1 MPGGRYFSII
11 PTPFVAESRNT
22 LLRRERDREFHLAR
36 ELSSQVLKGDHRAVA
51 KAISIVEA
59 GGDPSRKLIR
69 ELYPHTGR
77 AFTIGVTGPTGTG
90 KSTLVDKIIEEF
102 RKRER
107 SVGVLAS
114 DPSSAFTGGALLGD
128 RVRMMDHSL
137 EKKVYIRSMAS
148 RGDLGGL
155 ARAARNTIRVLDA
168 ARMDIIIVETVGAGQ
183 TEVQVA
189 TAVDATVVVVM
200 PQLGDEVQAFKAGF
214 AEIGDLFVINKA
226 DLVNP
231 AKTIYNIASGLQE
244 RDGWRPPVQKTV
256 AIKGTGV
263 PSLVDSIEKFQ
274 KFLDD
279 HGIREERRNKRLES
293 ELIEAAFSDFYTE
306 TVTRLKQEKSWQHLL
321 GQVAKKE
328 LDPETAASKLV
339 KAIARLDV

>member
-1 MPGGRYFSII
+1 M
-11 PTPFVAESRNT
+11 A
-22 LLRRERDREFHLAR
+22 RD
-36 ELSSQVLKGDHRAVA
+36 LSSQVLKGDHRAVA

-59 GGDPSRKLIR
+59 GGEPSRKLIR

-107 SVGVLAS
+107 SVGVLAI

-168 ARMDIIIVETVGAGQ
+168 AGMDIIIVETVGAGQ
-183 TEVQVA
+183 TEVQIA
-189 TAVDATVVVVM
+189 TTVDATVVVLM
-200 PQLGDEVQAFKAGF
+200 PQLGDEIQAFKAGF

-231 AKTIYNIASGLQE
+231 AKTIYNIASGLQA
-244 RDGWRPPVQKTV
+244 RDGWRPPVLKTV
-256 AIKGTGV
+256 AVKGTGV
-263 PSLVDSIEKFQ
+263 PSVVDAVEKFE
-274 KFLDD
+274 KHLEAK
-279 HGIREERRNKRLES
+279 GLREKRLRKRIES
-293 ELIEAAFSDFYTE
+293 ELVDAAFSDFYHQSIN
-306 TVTRLKQEKSWQHLL
+306 RLRDQKELDVL
-321 GQVAKKE
+321 VGRVVNRE

-339 KAIARLDV
+339 GVIAKIGEKA

>member
-1 MPGGRYFSII
+1 
-11 PTPFVAESRNT
+11 
-22 LLRRERDREFHLAR
+22 LAR
-36 ELSSQVLKGDHRAVA
+36 ELSSQVLKGEHRAVA

-59 GGDPSRKLIR
+59 GGEPSRKLIQ
-69 ELYPHTGR
+69 ELYPHTGK

-90 KSTLVDKIIEEF
+90 KSTLVDKIVGEY

-107 SVGVLAS
+107 SVGVLAI

-168 ARMDIIIVETVGAGQ
+168 AGMDVVIVETVGAGQ
-183 TEVQVA
+183 TEVQIA
-189 TAVDATVVVVM
+189 STVDATIVVLM

-214 AEIGDLFVINKA
+214 AEIGDLFVINKS

-244 RDGWRPPVQKTV
+244 RDGWRPPVLKTV
-256 AIKGTGV
+256 AVKGTGV
-263 PSLVDSIEKFQ
+263 PAVVDAIEKFQ
-274 KFLDD
+274 KHLEI
-279 HGIREERRNKRLES
+279 GSVREKRLSKRIQS
-293 ELIEAAFSDFYTE
+293 ELLDAAFSDFYHQ
-306 TVTRLKQEKSWQHLL
+306 TVKRLGDQKELDALVGRVVKR
-321 GQVAKKE
+321 E
-328 LDPETAASKLV
+328 LDPETAASRLV
-339 KAIARLDV
+339 EIISKIGEKA

>member
-1 MPGGRYFSII
+1 
-11 PTPFVAESRNT
+11 
-22 LLRRERDREFHLAR
+22 LAR

-51 KAISIVEA
+51 KAISIVEV
-59 GGDPSRKLIR
+59 GGEPCRKLIQ

-90 KSTLVDKIIEEF
+90 KSTLVDKIIEEY

-107 SVGVLAS
+107 SVGVLAI

-168 ARMDIIIVETVGAGQ
+168 AGLDTVIVETVGAGQ
-183 TEVQVA
+183 TEVRIA
-189 TAVDATVVVVM
+189 TTVDATIVVLM
-200 PQLGDEVQAFKAGF
+200 PQLGDEIQAFKAGF
-214 AEIGDLFVINKA
+214 AEIGDLFIINKA

-244 RDGWRPPVQKTV
+244 RDGWRPPVLKTV
-256 AIKGTGV
+256 AVKGTGIPAV
-263 PSLVDSIEKFQ
+263 VDSLEKFQ
-274 KFLDD
+274 KHLEAK
-279 HGIREERRNKRLES
+279 GLREKRLRERIES
-293 ELIEAAFSDFYTE
+293 ELVDAAFSDFYNQ
-306 TVTRLKQEKSWQHLL
+306 TVKRLRDQRDLDALVGKVVKR
-321 GQVAKKE
+321 E
-328 LDPETAASKLV
+328 LDPESAASRLV
-339 KAIARLDV
+339 GIIAKIGEKA

>member
-1 MPGGRYFSII
+1 M
-11 PTPFVAESRNT
+11 
-22 LLRRERDREFHLAR
+22 
-36 ELSSQVLKGDHRAVA
+36 LKGDHRAVA

-59 GGDPSRKLIR
+59 GGEPSRKLIQ
-69 ELYPHTGR
+69 ELYPHTGK

-90 KSTLVDKIIEEF
+90 KSTLVDKIVGEY
-102 RKRER
+102 RERGR
-107 SVGVLAS
+107 SVGVLAI

-168 ARMDIIIVETVGAGQ
+168 AGMDVVIVETVGAGQ
-183 TEVQVA
+183 TEVQIA
-189 TAVDATVVVVM
+189 STVDATIVVLM

-214 AEIGDLFVINKA
+214 AEIGDLFVINKS

-244 RDGWRPPVQKTV
+244 KDGWRPPVLKTV
-256 AIKGTGV
+256 AVKGTGV
-263 PSLVDSIEKFQ
+263 PAVVDAIERFQRHLETGSLRERRLSERIQSELVD
-274 KFLDD
+274 
-279 HGIREERRNKRLES
+279 
-293 ELIEAAFSDFYTE
+293 AAFSDFYHQ
-306 TVTRLKQEKSWQHLL
+306 TVKRLGDQKELDAL
-321 GQVAKKE
+321 VARVVKRE
-328 LDPETAASKLV
+328 LDPETAASRLV
-339 KAIARLDV
+339 GIISKIGERA

>member
-1 MPGGRYFSII
+1 M
-11 PTPFVAESRNT
+11 
-22 LLRRERDREFHLAR
+22 AR

-77 AFTIGVTGPTGTG
+77 AFAIGVTGPTGTG
-90 KSTLVDKIIEEF
+90 KSTLIDKIIEEY

-107 SVGVLAS
+107 SVGVLAI

-168 ARMDIIIVETVGAGQ
+168 AGMGIIVVETVGAGQ
-183 TEVQVA
+183 TEVQIA
-189 TAVDATVVVVM
+189 TTVDATVVVLM
-200 PQLGDEVQAFKAGF
+200 PQLGDEIQAFKAGF

-244 RDGWRPPVQKTV
+244 RDGWRPPVLKTV
-256 AIKGTGV
+256 AIKGTGIPAV
-263 PSLVDSIEKFQ
+263 VDSLEKFR
-274 KFLDD
+274 KHLEA
-279 HGIREERRNKRLES
+279 GGLREKRLRKRIES
-293 ELIEAAFSDFYTE
+293 ELVDAAFSDFHDQ
-306 TVTRLKQEKSWQHLL
+306 TVDRLRDLKELDALVGRVVKL
-321 GQVAKKE
+321 E
-328 LDPETAASKLV
+328 LDPETAASRLV
-339 KAIARLDV
+339 GIIAKMGARA

>member
-1 MPGGRYFSII
+1 M
-11 PTPFVAESRNT
+11 
-22 LLRRERDREFHLAR
+22 AR
-36 ELSSQVLKGDHRAVA
+36 ELSSQVLKGEHRAVA

-59 GGDPSRKLIR
+59 GGEPSRKLIQ
-69 ELYPHTGR
+69 ELYPHTGK

-90 KSTLVDKIIEEF
+90 KSTLVDKIVGEY

-107 SVGVLAS
+107 SVGVLAI

-168 ARMDIIIVETVGAGQ
+168 AGMDVVIVETVGAGQ
-183 TEVQVA
+183 TEVQISS
-189 TAVDATVVVVM
+189 TVDATIVVLM

-214 AEIGDLFVINKA
+214 AEIGDLFVINKS

-244 RDGWRPPVQKTV
+244 RDGWRPPVLKTV
-256 AIKGTGV
+256 AVKGTGV
-263 PSLVDSIEKFQ
+263 PAVVDAIEKFQ
-274 KFLDD
+274 KHLEI
-279 HGIREERRNKRLES
+279 GSLREKRLSKRIQS
-293 ELIEAAFSDFYTE
+293 ELLDAAFSDFYHQ
-306 TVTRLKQEKSWQHLL
+306 TVKRLGDQKELDALVGRVVKR
-321 GQVAKKE
+321 E
-328 LDPETAASKLV
+328 LDPETAASRLV
-339 KAIARLDV
+339 EIISKIGEKT

>member
-1 MPGGRYFSII
+1 
-11 PTPFVAESRNT
+11 
-22 LLRRERDREFHLAR
+22 LAR
-36 ELSSQVLKGDHRAVA
+36 DLSSQILKGDHRAVA

-59 GGDPSRKLIR
+59 GGEQSRKLIQ

-77 AFTIGVTGPTGTG
+77 AYTIGVTGPTGTG
-90 KSTLVDKIIEEF
+90 KSTLVDKIIEEY

-107 SVGVLAS
+107 SVGVLAI

-168 ARMDIIIVETVGAGQ
+168 AGMDVILVETVGAGQ
-183 TEVQVA
+183 TEVQIA
-189 TAVDATVVVVM
+189 TSVDATIVVLM
-200 PQLGDEVQAFKAGF
+200 PQLGDEIQAFKAGF
-214 AEIGDLFVINKA
+214 AEIGYVFVINKA

-244 RDGWRPPVQKTV
+244 RDGWRPPVLKTIAV
-256 AIKGTGV
+256 KGTGI
-263 PSLVDSIEKFQ
+263 PSVVDAVEKFQ
-274 KFLDD
+274 KHLEAK
-279 HGIREERRNKRLES
+279 GLGEERLRKRIES
-293 ELIEAAFSDFYTE
+293 ELVDAAFSDFYHQS
-306 TVTRLKQEKSWQHLL
+306 VKRLRDQ
-321 GQVAKKE
+321 KE
-328 LDPETAASKLV
+328 LDALVERVVGRDLDPETAASKLV
-339 KAIARLDV
+339 GIIAKIGEKA

>member
-1 MPGGRYFSII
+1 M
-11 PTPFVAESRNT
+11 
-22 LLRRERDREFHLAR
+22 
-36 ELSSQVLKGDHRAVA
+36 LKGEHRAVA

-59 GGDPSRKLIR
+59 GGEPSRKLIQ
-69 ELYPHTGR
+69 ELYPHTGK

-90 KSTLVDKIIEEF
+90 KSTLVDKIVGEYRE
-102 RKRER
+102 RER
-107 SVGVLAS
+107 SVGVLAI

-168 ARMDIIIVETVGAGQ
+168 AGMDVIIVETVGAGQ
-183 TEVQVA
+183 TEVQIA
-189 TAVDATVVVVM
+189 STVDATIVVLM

-214 AEIGDLFVINKA
+214 AEIGDLFVINKS

-244 RDGWRPPVQKTV
+244 RDGWRPPVLKTV
-256 AIKGTGV
+256 AVKGTGV
-263 PSLVDSIEKFQ
+263 PAVVDAIEKFR
-274 KFLDD
+274 KHLET
-279 HGIREERRNKRLES
+279 GSLREKRLSKRIQS
-293 ELIEAAFSDFYTE
+293 ELVDAAFSDFYHQ
-306 TVTRLKQEKSWQHLL
+306 TVKRLGDQKELDALVGRVVKR
-321 GQVAKKE
+321 E
-328 LDPETAASKLV
+328 LDPETAASRLVGIISKLGEH
-339 KAIARLDV
+339 A

>member
-1 MPGGRYFSII
+1 
-11 PTPFVAESRNT
+11 
-22 LLRRERDREFHLAR
+22 
-36 ELSSQVLKGDHRAVA
+36 VLKGEHRAVA

-59 GGDPSRKLIR
+59 GGEPSRKLIQ
-69 ELYPHTGR
+69 ELYPHTGK

-90 KSTLVDKIIEEF
+90 KSTLVDKIVGEYHE
-102 RKRER
+102 RER
-107 SVGVLAS
+107 SVGVLAI

-168 ARMDIIIVETVGAGQ
+168 AGMDVIIVETVGAGQ
-183 TEVQVA
+183 TEVQIA
-189 TAVDATVVVVM
+189 STVDATIVVLM

-214 AEIGDLFVINKA
+214 AEIGDLFVINKS

-244 RDGWRPPVQKTV
+244 RDGWRPPVLKTV
-256 AIKGTGV
+256 AVKGTGV
-263 PSLVDSIEKFQ
+263 PAVIDAIEKFR
-274 KFLDD
+274 KHLET
-279 HGIREERRNKRLES
+279 GSLREKRLRKRIQS
-293 ELIEAAFSDFYTE
+293 ELVDAAFSDFYHQ
-306 TVTRLKQEKSWQHLL
+306 TVKRLGDQKELDALVGRVVKR
-321 GQVAKKE
+321 E
-328 LDPETAASKLV
+328 LDPETAASRLVGIISKLGEH
-339 KAIARLDV
+339 A

>member
-1 MPGGRYFSII
+1 M
-11 PTPFVAESRNT
+11 A
-22 LLRRERDREFHLAR
+22 RD
-36 ELSSQVLKGDHRAVA
+36 LSSQVLKGDHRAVA
-51 KAISIVEA
+51 KAISIIET
-59 GGDPSRKLIR
+59 GGESSRKLIQ

-90 KSTLVDKIIEEF
+90 KSTLVDKIIEEY
-102 RKRER
+102 RRRER
-107 SVGVLAS
+107 SVGVLAI

-168 ARMDIIIVETVGAGQ
+168 AGMDIVIVETVGAGQ
-183 TEVQVA
+183 TEVQIA
-189 TAVDATVVVVM
+189 TTVDATIVVLM

-214 AEIGDLFVINKA
+214 AEIGDLFVINKS

-244 RDGWRPPVQKTV
+244 RDGWRPPVLKTTAV
-256 AIKGTGV
+256 KGTGV
-263 PSLVDSIEKFQ
+263 PAVVDALEKFQ
-274 KFLDD
+274 KYLET
-279 HGIREERRNKRLES
+279 GSRREKRFSKRIQS
-293 ELIEAAFSDFYTE
+293 ELVDAAFSDFYHQ
-306 TVTRLKQEKSWQHLL
+306 TVKRLGDQKGLDSL
-321 GQVAKKE
+321 VAKVVKRE

-339 KAIARLDV
+339 RIISKIGEKG

>member
-1 MPGGRYFSII
+1 
-11 PTPFVAESRNT
+11 
-22 LLRRERDREFHLAR
+22 LAR
-36 ELSSQVLKGDHRAVA
+36 ELSSQVLRGDHRAVA
-51 KAISIVEA
+51 KAISTVEA
-59 GGDPSRKLIR
+59 GGEPSRKLIQ

-90 KSTLVDKIIEEF
+90 KSTLVDKIIEEY

-107 SVGVLAS
+107 SVGVLAI

-168 ARMDIIIVETVGAGQ
+168 AGMDIIIVETVGAGQ
-183 TEVQVA
+183 TEVQIA
-189 TAVDATVVVVM
+189 TTVDATIVVLM

-214 AEIGDLFVINKA
+214 AEIGDLFIINKS

-244 RDGWRPPVQKTV
+244 RDGWRPPVLKTIAV
-256 AIKGTGV
+256 KGTGIPEV
-263 PSLVDSIEKFQ
+263 VDSLEKFQ
-274 KFLDD
+274 KHLEAR
-279 HGIREERRNKRLES
+279 GLREKRLRKRIES
-293 ELIEAAFSDFYTE
+293 ELVEAAFSDFYHHTAN
-306 TVTRLKQEKSWQHLL
+306 RLRVQKELDTLVGK
-321 GQVAKKE
+321 VVKRE
-328 LDPETAASKLV
+328 LDPETAASRLV
-339 KAIARLDV
+339 GIIAKMGTRA

>member
-1 MPGGRYFSII
+1 
-11 PTPFVAESRNT
+11 
-22 LLRRERDREFHLAR
+22 
-36 ELSSQVLKGDHRAVA
+36 VLKGEHRALA
-51 KAISIVEA
+51 KAISIVE
-59 GGDPSRKLIR
+59 GGGEPSRKLIQ
-69 ELYPHTGR
+69 ELYPHTGK

-90 KSTLVDKIIEEF
+90 KSSLVDKIVGEY
-102 RKRER
+102 RARGS
-107 SVGVLAS
+107 SVGVLAI

-137 EKKVYIRSMAS
+137 EKNVYIRSMAS

-168 ARMDIIIVETVGAGQ
+168 AGMDIVIVETVGAGQ
-183 TEVQVA
+183 TEVQIA
-189 TAVDATVVVVM
+189 STVDATIVVLM

-214 AEIGDLFVINKA
+214 AEIGDLFVINKS

-244 RDGWRPPVQKTV
+244 KDGWRPPVLKTV

-263 PSLVDSIEKFQ
+263 PAVVDALEKFQ
-274 KFLDD
+274 KHLET
-279 HGIREERRNKRLES
+279 GGLRESRLSKRIQS
-293 ELIEAAFSDFYTE
+293 ELVDAAFSDFYYQ
-306 TVTRLKQEKSWQHLL
+306 TVKRLGDRRELDSL
-321 GQVAKKE
+321 VARVVKRE

-339 KAIARLDV
+339 GVISKIGEKT

>member
-1 MPGGRYFSII
+1 M
-11 PTPFVAESRNT
+11 A
-22 LLRRERDREFHLAR
+22 RD
-36 ELSSQVLKGDHRAVA
+36 LSSQVLQGDHRAVA

-59 GGDPSRKLIR
+59 GGEPSQRLIQ

-77 AFTIGVTGPTGTG
+77 AFSIGVTGPTGTG
-90 KSTLVDKIIEEF
+90 KSTLVDKAIEEY
-102 RKRER
+102 RKRDR
-107 SVGVLAS
+107 SVGVLAI

-168 ARMDIIIVETVGAGQ
+168 AGMDIIIVETVGAGQ
-183 TEVQVA
+183 TEVQIA
-189 TAVDATVVVVM
+189 TTVDATVVVLM

-244 RDGWRPPVQKTV
+244 RDGWRPPVLKTV
-256 AIKGTGV
+256 AAKGTGV
-263 PSLVDSIEKFQ
+263 SAVVDALEKFR
-274 KFLDD
+274 KHLEA
-279 HGIREERRNKRLES
+279 GGLREKRLRKRIES
-293 ELIEAAFSDFYTE
+293 ELVDAAFSDFYHQ
-306 TVTRLKQEKSWQHLL
+306 TVKRLRDQKELDALVGRVVKR
-321 GQVAKKE
+321 E
-328 LDPETAASKLV
+328 LDPETATSRLV
-339 KAIARLDV
+339 GIIAKVGEKA

>member
-1 MPGGRYFSII
+1 
-11 PTPFVAESRNT
+11 
-22 LLRRERDREFHLAR
+22 LAR

-51 KAISIVEA
+51 KAISIIEA
-59 GGDPSRKLIR
+59 GGEPSRKLIQ
-69 ELYPHTGR
+69 ELYPHTGK

-90 KSTLVDKIIEEF
+90 KSTLVDKIVGEY
-102 RKRER
+102 RER
-107 SVGVLAS
+107 EHSVGVLAI

-168 ARMDIIIVETVGAGQ
+168 AGMDVVIVETVGAGQ
-183 TEVQVA
+183 TEVQIA
-189 TAVDATVVVVM
+189 STVDATIVVLM

-214 AEIGDLFVINKA
+214 AEIGDLFVINKS

-244 RDGWRPPVQKTV
+244 RDGWRPPVLKTV
-256 AIKGTGV
+256 AVKGTGV
-263 PSLVDSIEKFQ
+263 PAVVDAIEKF
-274 KFLDD
+274 
-279 HGIREERRNKRLES
+279 RRHMETRNLRVKRLSKRIQS
-293 ELIEAAFSDFYTE
+293 ELVDAAFSDFYHQ
-306 TVTRLKQEKSWQHLL
+306 TVKRLGDQKELDALVGRIVKR
-321 GQVAKKE
+321 E
-328 LDPETAASKLV
+328 LDPETAASRLVEIISKLGEH
-339 KAIARLDV
+339 A